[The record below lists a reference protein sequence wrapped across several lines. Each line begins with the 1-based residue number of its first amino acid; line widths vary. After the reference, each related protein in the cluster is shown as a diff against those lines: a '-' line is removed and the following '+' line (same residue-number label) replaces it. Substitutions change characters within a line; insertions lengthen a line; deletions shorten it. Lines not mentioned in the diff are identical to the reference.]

1 MLEFHLRSG
10 PITFAYM
17 ENNINEILCPEVSIG
32 ESFADVVVILV
43 DAEPFDSLLRQWA
56 ARCGRVTGFLF
67 LFLGTASHFLRT
79 ASLEAAAVDLAV
91 GHTQKLGASMGGYLF
106 VPHPLEDIK
115 QVKLDPAMH
124 DELLVY
130 KYFGMKWYMHQH
142 V

>member
-1 MLEFHLRSG
+1 
-10 PITFAYM
+10 M

-32 ESFADVVVILV
+32 ESFADIVVILV

-115 QVKLDPAMH
+115 YQRRINAGPCNALKLFKNYSYLNILA
-124 DELLVY
+124 
-130 KYFGMKWYMHQH
+130 
-142 V
+142 